1 MYFQL
6 EVNERLANA
15 MRAAAE
21 VRTEIGKIIEEESHI
36 KDRLIM
42 NELNDAN
49 DRIGDIIIQLG
60 GFMGTLLADAAFVES
75 DNEVKAYQE
84 ALNEKQIK

>member
-36 KDRLIM
+36 EDRLIM
-42 NELNDAN
+42 SELNDAN
-49 DRIGDIIIQLG
+49 DRIGEIIIQLG
-60 GFMGTLLADAAFVES
+60 GFMGTLLAYATFVES
-75 DNEVKAYQE
+75 DNEIKAHQE
-84 ALNEKQIK
+84 LIDKKQ